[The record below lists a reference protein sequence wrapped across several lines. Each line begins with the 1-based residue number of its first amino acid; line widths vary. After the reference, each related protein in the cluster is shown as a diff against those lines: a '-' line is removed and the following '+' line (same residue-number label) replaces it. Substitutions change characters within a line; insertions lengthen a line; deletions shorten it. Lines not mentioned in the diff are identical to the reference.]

1 MRRIYSAAG
10 APDSAGGGSTA
21 GSPPETAGRS
31 GNTAGSTCDRAE
43 DIASAYAYPQARRPW
58 VRANM
63 VASADGAVTVKGL
76 SAGLSSEGDRRVFGI
91 LRGLADVILVG
102 AGTARTEGYGPA
114 RPRKSW
120 AQLRDG
126 RPPSP
131 PIAVVTR
138 LLDLDLS
145 GALFTEAPEHARTI
159 VITTE
164 TAPADRR
171 ARAAENAEVV
181 IAGRERVAPGAV
193 ISALTG
199 LGHNRILTEGGPRLL
214 GQLTTGGVVDELCLT
229 ISPMLVGGDACRLV
243 TGALTPEPWPLRL
256 EHVLEH
262 EGSLFCRYV
271 REAPAE
277 PS

>member
-1 MRRIYSAAG
+1 MRRIYPAAG
-10 APDSAGGGSTA
+10 AGGPADGA
-21 GSPPETAGRS
+21 L
-31 GNTAGSTCDRAE
+31 DRME
-43 DIASAYAYPQARRPW
+43 DLAAAYAYPEAEGPW

-76 SAGLSSEGDRRVFGI
+76 SGGLSSDGDRRIFGI

-114 RPRKSW
+114 RPRESW
-120 AQLRDG
+120 QKLREG

-145 GALFTEAPEHARTI
+145 GALFSGAPAHAPTI
-159 VITTE
+159 VLTTE

-181 IAGRERVAPGAV
+181 IAGAERVDPAAV
-193 ISALTG
+193 VSALAG
-199 LGHNRILTEGGPRLL
+199 RGFSKILTEGGPRLL
-214 GQLTTGGVVDELCLT
+214 GQLTTAAMVDELCLS
-229 ISPMLVGGDACRLV
+229 ISPVLVGGDASRVV
-243 TGALTPEPWPLRL
+243 TGALTPEPWHLRL
-256 EHVLEH
+256 VHVLEQD
-262 EGSLFCRYV
+262 GSLFCRYI
-271 REAPAE
+271 RENPG
-277 PS
+277 

>member
-1 MRRIYSAAG
+1 ML
-10 APDSAGGGSTA
+10 GGT
-21 GSPPETAGRS
+21 
-31 GNTAGSTCDRAE
+31 D
-43 DIASAYAYPQARRPW
+43 DIAAAYAYPETERPW

-76 SAGLSSEGDRRVFGI
+76 SGGLSSDGDRQIFGV

-120 AQLRDG
+120 RKLRAG

-145 GALFTEAPEHARTI
+145 GELFTGAPADARTI

-164 TAPADRR
+164 SAPTDRR

-181 IAGRERVAPGAV
+181 IAGTDRADPAAV
-193 ISALTG
+193 ISALADRG
-199 LGHNRILTEGGPRLL
+199 FRAILTEGGPRLL
-214 GQLTTGGVVDELCLT
+214 GQLSTAGLVDELCLS
-229 ISPMLVGGDACRLV
+229 ISPMLVGGDACRVV
-243 TGALTPEPWPLRL
+243 TGALTPEPWRL
-256 EHVLEH
+256 TLAHVLEQD
-262 EGSLFCRYV
+262 GSLFCRYL
-271 REAPAE
+271 RENPG
-277 PS
+277 